1 MKIIITQK
9 EKEALEKVVRSRNN
23 GTACRKVS
31 GKNDCDKCVL
41 KKFDAFALCY
51 SNIGLKKMAKKILKI
66 AEVIK

>member
-1 MKIIITQK
+1 MRIIITQK

-51 SNIGLKKMAKKILKI
+51 SDIGLDIVTGKQIGRAH
-66 AEVIK
+66 V